1 MTKLEPI
8 VKQIR
13 DRFSEAR
20 NKAASEVN
28 TAFARQRPA
37 NWHGHIAEVKFLLE
51 RERESD
57 AR

>member
-13 DRFSEAR
+13 DRLSDAR
-20 NKAASEVN
+20 NKAASEVI
-28 TAFARQRPA
+28 TAFARQRLA
-37 NWHGHIAEVKFLLE
+37 NWHSLIAEVKALLE
-51 RERESD
+51 TEGETD